1 MERLEGHTRAFMKIE
16 DGCNRRCAY
25 CVIPRARGSVRSRA
39 EESILGELAA
49 LAKGGYAE
57 VVFSG
62 INLSSYGR
70 DTGTD
75 LAEIVEKAAQVP
87 GIRRIRLGSLEPDLM
102 TEEMIARM
110 AHVPALCPQ
119 FHLSLQSGCTETL
132 RRMRRVY
139 TARGLPRSGGKAAG
153 RVPGRVFHH
162 GHHRGVSRRDRGGF

>member
-1 MERLEGHTRAFMKIE
+1 MWTLRPMKNPNASRSFPLERLEGHTRAFMKIE

-75 LAEIVEKAAQVP
+75 AGRDRAKRPAQVP
-87 GIRRIRLGSLEPDLM
+87 GIAPHSPGEPG
-102 TEEMIARM
+102 A
-110 AHVPALCPQ
+110 
-119 FHLSLQSGCTETL
+119 
-132 RRMRRVY
+132 
-139 TARGLPRSGGKAAG
+139 
-153 RVPGRVFHH
+153 
-162 GHHRGVSRRDRGGF
+162 